1 MKLPLLLAVM
11 LLVPLGCGDFAPDNL
26 DPQEVA
32 SQYMTRIVDQSGK
45 LDGLELVDP
54 PAVIS
59 EYSSTSL
66 PSVDWD
72 NVVAAKPRRPVFRGP
87 GPSQE
92 LARYKFDYIL
102 SYGQMPGT
110 VLIDVGFDIELK
122 DGTSA
127 VATLSLRP
135 ADDGTLKIVPPAE

>member
-1 MKLPLLLAVM
+1 MA
-11 LLVPLGCGDFAPDNL
+11 
-26 DPQEVA
+26 Q
-32 SQYMTRIVDQSGK
+32 IVGQSGK
-45 LDGLELVDP
+45 LDGMEFVKL
-54 PAVIS
+54 PAAIC
-59 EYSSTSL
+59 EYSLTSL
-66 PSVDWD
+66 PTVDWD

-102 SYGQMPGT
+102 SHGQMLGT

-135 ADDGTLKIVPPAE
+135 ADDGTLKIVPPAEQPRR